1 MSTDDS
7 MISLLDRE
15 SLRELHNCGNL
26 QLNAPMK
33 EYTTFRT
40 GGPADMLIT
49 PHRIDA
55 IRTIV
60 QIARHCSLP
69 LTVIGGG
76 SNLLVS
82 DKGIR
87 GMVIRMNCAGGPGEI
102 AVGEDG
108 SITAESSLQK
118 EDFIAFAL
126 EKGFGGMEFM
136 AGIPGCL
143 GGGII
148 MNAGTEEGTFVSIL
162 TAVRYLNGDGD
173 LVEQPIS
180 SDMGSYRSLQI
191 EEGAIILS
199 ATYRL
204 PAADRRSRVQ
214 KRIAAIV
221 EDRRNKHPLD
231 YPTAGSVFKNPEGFS
246 SWKLIDDAGLKGY
259 RVGGAAISELHTN
272 FIINVGGATSHDIS
286 TLITLVIDRVHERFG
301 IRLEPEI
308 RLIGDI

>member
-7 MISLLDRE
+7 MISLLDGE
-15 SLRELHNCGNL
+15 ALRELQTRGKL
-26 QLNAPMK
+26 RLNAPMK

-40 GGPADMLIT
+40 GGPVDMLIT
-49 PHRIDA
+49 PR
-55 IRTIV
+55 RTDDVSAIV
-60 QIARHCSLP
+60 QIARHHSLP

-87 GMVIRMNCAGGPGEI
+87 GMVIRMSCSGASGEI

-108 SITAESSLQK
+108 SIIASSSLHK

-126 EKGFGGMEFM
+126 DHGFGGMEFM

-148 MNAGTEEGTFVSIL
+148 MNAGTDEGTFASIL
-162 TAVRYLNGDGD
+162 TAIRYLNRDGAI
-173 LVEQPIS
+173 VEQPITS
-180 SDMGSYRSLQI
+180 AMGTYRSLRI

-199 ATYRL
+199 AIYRL
-204 PAADRRSRVQ
+204 PAADRRAPVR
-214 KRIAAIV
+214 KRIAAII
-221 EDRRNKHPLD
+221 EERRYKHPLE
-231 YPTAGSVFKNPEGFS
+231 YPTAGSVFKNPEGFF

-259 RVGGAAISELHTN
+259 RIGGAAISELHTN
-272 FIINVGGATSHDIS
+272 FIINLGNATSHDIS
-286 TLITLVIDRVHERFG
+286 TLIAHAIERVHDRFG
-301 IRLEPEI
+301 IQLEPEI
-308 RLIGDI
+308 RLIGEV

>member
-1 MSTDDS
+1 
-7 MISLLDRE
+7 MISLLDRAA
-15 SLRELHNCGNL
+15 LRELQNCGNL
-26 QLNAPMK
+26 RFNAPMK
-33 EYTTFRT
+33 EYTTFQA

-49 PHRIDA
+49 PRRSDDVS
-55 IRTIV
+55 TII
-60 QIARHCSLP
+60 QIARHHSLP

-87 GMVIRMNCAGGPGEI
+87 GMVIRMNCAGAPGEI

-108 SITAESSLQK
+108 SIIASSSLQK

-126 EKGFGGMEFM
+126 DRGFGGTEFM

-162 TAVRYLNGDGD
+162 TAIRYLNRDGA
-173 LVEQPIS
+173 LVEHPIT
-180 SDMGSYRSLQI
+180 SDMGTYRSLQI

-204 PAADRRSRVQ
+204 PAVDRIAPVR
-214 KRIAAIV
+214 KRIAAII
-221 EDRRNKHPLD
+221 EERRHKHPLD

-272 FIINVGGATSHDIS
+272 FIINIGNATSHDIS
-286 TLITLVIDRVHERFG
+286 TLIALAIERVHDRFG

-308 RLIGDI
+308 RLIGEV